1 MNGFEK
7 RTEVKKHQ
15 IIEATF
21 QMMNTDKGI
30 ANVRMDEI
38 AKIAGVGKTTIFKYF
53 GSKEELIKEVFR
65 YFFDLMGNTTKA
77 IMDKGMSFE
86 DTLIAMSNNKIKY
99 LQEINHR
106 FYLDMM
112 EYFTG
117 RDEQGDSIIM
127 KQYTQESFGIMLD
140 LFHRGKKE
148 GKVDLKYS
156 DEFLLVYFQAL
167 IEGISNPKV
176 YDRIVPYTTQWTEMM
191 IKGLAPAK

>member
-53 GSKEELIKEVFR
+53 GNKEELINEVFR

-99 LQEINHR
+99 LQEINHQ
-106 FYLDMM
+106 FYSDLM
-112 EYFTG
+112 EYFTD
-117 RDEQGDSIIM
+117 RDEQGDSVIM

-167 IEGISNPKV
+167 IEGISNPKI

-191 IKGLAPAK
+191 IKGLAPAT